1 MANLTAAYELFRRG
15 HFAEARS
22 AALSLIDQNSEDFWA
37 YYLAAVSSAFLAE
50 LKDFEMYLGL
60 LESLA
65 PDFASAAEMPSRAE
79 ARRALSGN
87 VYLHYLKAYYA
98 LLQNDVEK
106 ALWHYL
112 EIADGAE
119 GWLARSHIKKFRKT
133 KELKNI
139 GFRVADFIVLPGELP
154 PKPPIPEI
162 LPGGA
167 PPASRAAQPVGDKP
181 GWQFGK
187 SSLGVRRVRLNLA
200 SFSLLRLMTAVT
212 ISFVLF
218 ALFMFWQGR
227 AGKSNVAAMPDLQV
241 ADSAAVMP
249 VPDAAKILYRYKTR
263 EGIIADFDRAKELL
277 KANKVNQA
285 RYLLQRLVHS
295 NADFQTREKS
305 RTFIGFIADPD
316 FAAFNDNLRMKNL
329 FEDIRLRR
337 DSLVVI
343 GGELRDVFAEGN
355 GSLYQFIATEN
366 GEEFRVHVYRSE
378 SVKEET
384 KATLSGSKT
393 VQVYGRFKGL
403 VGAQQAIY
411 VEALRV
417 WR

>member
-15 HFAEARS
+15 HFAEARA
-22 AALSLIDQNSEDFWA
+22 AALSLIDQNSENFWA
-37 YYLAAVSSAFLAE
+37 HYLAAVSSAFLAE
-50 LKDFEMYLGL
+50 LKDFEMYLGV

-87 VYLHYLKAYYA
+87 IYLHYLKAYYA

-112 EIADGAE
+112 EIADDAE
-119 GWLARSHIKKFRKT
+119 GWLARSLIKKFRKT
-133 KELKNI
+133 KELKNVS
-139 GFRVADFIVLPGELP
+139 FRVADFIVLPGELP
-154 PKPPIPEI
+154 PKPPVPDI
-162 LPGGA
+162 LSGGE
-167 PPASRAAQPVGDKP
+167 PPAVRVARPVDDKR

-187 SSLGVRRVRLNLA
+187 SSLRVRGLRFNFA
-200 SFSLLRLMTAVT
+200 SFSLMRLMTAVT
-212 ISFVLF
+212 ISFVIF
-218 ALFMFWQGR
+218 AAFMLWQGR
-227 AGKSNVAAMPDLQV
+227 TAKPKVAAIPDLQV

-285 RYLLQRLVHS
+285 RHLLQRLVHS

-343 GGELRDVFAEGN
+343 GGELRDVYAEGN

-366 GEEFRVHVYRSE
+366 GEEFRVHAYRGE
-378 SVKEET
+378 TVKEEA
-384 KATLSGSKT
+384 KATIAGSKT

-403 VGAQQAIY
+403 VGSQQAIY